1 MLYLSLGSYFFLFD
15 GEKSSDFTISNLYE
29 RLFIPCTVIGSLT
42 PILSVAFK
50 KMANS
55 PDVKYTPDVG
65 KMPLVAPVKR
75 SMSDSARDT
84 FLNQLEQ
91 RVFAKLEDIDG
102 GRPVSKQPFFM
113 SYGKRTKPLFAEY
126 GKRSFSG
133 ITSLWARNFNSYK
146 DLH

>member
-42 PILSVAFK
+42 PIL
-50 KMANS
+50 N
-55 PDVKYTPDVG
+55 TPDVG

-75 SMSDSARDT
+75 SMSDSARET
-84 FLNQLEQ
+84 FLNKLEE
-91 RVFAKLEDIDG
+91 RVSVKLEDIDG